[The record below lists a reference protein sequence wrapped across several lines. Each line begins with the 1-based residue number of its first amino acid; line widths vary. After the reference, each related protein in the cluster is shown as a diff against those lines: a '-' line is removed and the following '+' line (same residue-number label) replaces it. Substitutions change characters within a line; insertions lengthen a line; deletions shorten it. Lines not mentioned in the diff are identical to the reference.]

1 VNERYT
7 LIVGAAPAPGRE
19 SSYGRIIR
27 AAPHVIAADG
37 GLAVCMAADRLP
49 DLLVGDFDSVD
60 REALESVARLGV
72 PLKRHPM
79 DKDASDL
86 DLALVHAR
94 EAGARSVRF
103 AAAFSGRLDHTLA
116 ALGTLLRAADLSGS
130 IDEPDLQGYALD
142 SRYKASLSL
151 QAPAGQS
158 LSIFSVNPST
168 TVSLAG
174 VRYPLTVGSLPVLSS
189 LGLSN
194 VALGGEFSVT
204 VHSGS
209 VVVLVSV

>member
-1 VNERYT
+1 
-7 LIVGAAPAPGRE
+7 
-19 SSYGRIIR
+19 
-27 AAPHVIAADG
+27 
-37 GLAVCMAADRLP
+37 MAADRLP
-49 DLLVGDFDSVD
+49 DLVVGDFDSVD
-60 REALESVARLGV
+60 REALETVARLGV
-72 PLKRHPM
+72 PMKRHPV

-94 EAGARSVRF
+94 EAGTRSVRF

-116 ALGTLLRAADLSGS
+116 ALGTLLRSADLNGR
-130 IDEPDLQGYALD
+130 IEEPDLSGYALD
-142 SRYKASLSL
+142 SRYKASASF
-151 QAPAGQS
+151 QARAGQS
-158 LSIFSVNPST
+158 LSIFSVDPSS
-168 TVSLAG
+168 TVSLTG
-174 VRYPLTVGSLPVLSS
+174 VRYPLTAEALPVLSS